1 MTTGLGVPLEER
13 VEFVSREW
21 ISAADRFLSDR
32 VASAADSLQGVRF
45 AFGERYSNA
54 PPHLDWADD
63 VAGFTVFIEDSRVEV
78 HHRPPIGAVDLLIE
92 GDYNATLPMAWT
104 PFGDDRSIRARAIR
118 EYSHMAGDKA
128 PIFTGD
134 LKATPPAIDTILSE
148 LHDHLARRT
157 INNPDIDHRIEHY
170 GLEQNAA
177 DLADGGW
184 TVLEGAFTDEFATE
198 LRDEINRNHDG
209 QPADS
214 GFRATMLLARGR
226 FWEEAAVHP
235 WVLTL
240 AEHLLGRGCLISQ
253 SDSIRKTAGQE
264 THPGLHADYSAWMV
278 QEPFP
283 EQCLEATAVWA
294 IDDFTPEAGPTVLI
308 PGSFRNRKM
317 APADATRDGTI
328 MVEMPKGSIAFWHG
342 ATWHGAAP
350 RTADGTRV
358 SLHNSYTRNFVRTIE
373 RYDDLPSEIID
384 RNPPVFSTLCGL
396 DDLFGKS
403 TDTGADFERMMY
415 CRAAGYGRRTMAPIR

>member
-1 MTTGLGVPLEER
+1 MLGVPLDER
-13 VEFVSREW
+13 VEFVSADW
-21 ISAADRFLSDR
+21 ISAADRFLADR
-32 VASAADSLQGVRF
+32 VAAAADSLRGVSF
-45 AFGERYSNA
+45 SMGERYHNA
-54 PPHLDWADD
+54 PPHLGWADN
-63 VAGFTVFIEDSRVEV
+63 VAGFTVRISDGQVDV
-78 HHRPPIGAVDLLIE
+78 RPGPPTATVDLLIE

-104 PFGDDRSIRARAIR
+104 PYGDDRSTRARAIR
-118 EYSHMAGDKA
+118 EYGHMAGDKA
-128 PIFTGD
+128 PKITGD
-134 LKATPPAIDTILSE
+134 LKAVPRAVDAILSE

-170 GLEQNAA
+170 GLTQNVD

-184 TVLEGAFTDEFATE
+184 TVLEGAFTTDFAAE

-209 QPADS
+209 QPTDS

-226 FWEEAAVHP
+226 YWEEAAIHP

-240 AEHLLGRGCLISQ
+240 AEHLLGRGCLMSQ
-253 SDSIRKTAGQE
+253 SDSIRKSAGEE
-264 THPGLHADYSAWMV
+264 THPGLHADYAAWMV

-328 MVEMPKGSIAFWHG
+328 MVEMPKGSIALWHG

-350 RTADGTRV
+350 RTAEGTRV

-373 RYDDLPSEIID
+373 RYDDLPPEIIE
-384 RNPPVFSTLCGL
+384 RNPPAFSTLCGL

-403 TDTGADFERMMY
+403 SNTGADFERMMY
-415 CRAAGYGRRTMAPIR
+415 CRAAGYGQRAMAPTR